1 MKKVVVIGANAFQ
14 YPLIKK
20 AKDRGYE
27 THVFAWENGAVG
39 KEIADYFYPI
49 SIVEKEEILEKC
61 KELKPDAVCTI
72 ASDLASKTVCYLA
85 EKLGLCGNSMHCS
98 DIATDKHLMRNAF
111 EANGVPSPKSVLVTK
126 STDLSGMQF
135 DYPVIVKPADRSG
148 SRGITKVEKKGD
160 LASAVARAMA
170 DSFEKHVLIEEFA
183 EGQEYSVEFI
193 SYQGTHHY
201 LTTTKK
207 FTTGA
212 PGFVETGHVQPAGLD
227 KETEARV
234 VHEVKNALNALEI
247 TNGASHSELKID
259 DKGNIKF
266 IEIGAR
272 MGGDCIGSDL
282 VGLSTGFDFVG
293 GVLDVALGEE
303 PNIQKRENSR
313 FAFIRFLFSGEDERI
328 LKKLKEEH
336 PEWLVREYRETD
348 EAPESVVVTNSADRV
363 GFFIASAENAELLT
377 YLENI

>member
-1 MKKVVVIGANAFQ
+1 MKKIVIIGANAFQ

-27 THVFAWENGAVG
+27 THVFAWEDGAVG
-39 KEIADYFYPI
+39 KDIADYFYPI
-49 SIVEKEEILEKC
+49 SIAEKEEILEKC
-61 KELKPDAVCTI
+61 REIKPDAVCTI
-72 ASDLASKTVCYLA
+72 ASDLASKTVCFLT
-85 EKLGLCGNSMHCS
+85 EKMGLCGNTLHCS
-98 DIATDKHLMRNAF
+98 EVATDKHLMRNAF
-111 EANGVPSPKSVLVTK
+111 AANNVPSPKSMLVTK
-126 STDLSGMQF
+126 DTDLSLLQA

-148 SRGITKVEKKGD
+148 SRGITKVEKKED
-160 LASAVARAMA
+160 LAMAVERAMA
-170 DSFEKHVLIEEFA
+170 DSFEKHVLVEEFA

-193 SYQGTHHY
+193 SYQGVHHY

-227 KETEARV
+227 KETEEKV
-234 VHEVKNALNALEI
+234 VREVKNALDALEI

-259 DKGNIKF
+259 NDGNIKF

-282 VGLSTGFDFVG
+282 VELSTGFDFVG
-293 GVLDVALGEE
+293 GVLDVALGTK
-303 PNIQKRENSR
+303 PNVQKRENSA
-313 FAFIRFLFSGEDERI
+313 FAFIRFLFSGEDEKM
-328 LKKLKEEH
+328 LAKLKEEH
-336 PEWLVREYRETD
+336 PEWLVREFRETD

-363 GFFIASAENAELLT
+363 GFFIASAENSDVLG
-377 YLENI
+377 YLKNI